1 MSTLFRR
8 ECYNILFPL
17 RHEATTS
24 SNEGDTPMDSVSTPS
39 DHPPEFR
46 QVVLHAQNQIILTK
60 VLTQDKEKVGGNW
73 MVTRAWSG
81 RSESYCNTTSVCD
94 MHVWPEVLVE
104 NWIWWVSGHV
114 KTLPQALPIFCDVKL
129 YMSLTQST
137 SMLVVLLWQPSS
149 QLPVCTLLSFH
160 HC

>member
-1 MSTLFRR
+1 MVSLYTFKVSIYMNVLSCSYVKHWCELLLLSVAAMTSCMSFLLPMSTLFRR

-94 MHVWPEVLVE
+94 MH
-104 NWIWWVSGHV
+104 I
-114 KTLPQALPIFCDVKL
+114 
-129 YMSLTQST
+129 
-137 SMLVVLLWQPSS
+137 
-149 QLPVCTLLSFH
+149 
-160 HC
+160 